1 MKKTYINPTLDVV
14 TLKINNCLLA
24 GSPDGSV
31 NGLDPNETPKDP
43 SLIDGRGF
51 DDLDDDF

>member
-14 TLKINNCLLA
+14 TLKINNSLLA
-24 GSPDGSV
+24 GSPNGSV

-43 SLIDGRGF
+43 SLIDGRYS
-51 DDLDDDF
+51 DLDDDF